1 MTADRWKPA
10 RSAAGRYYGSRE
22 ADETAASKTK
32 PPNRCGLGV
41 AGSAGHFRERQ
52 SRGAVNS
59 GPPGGGE
66 LRGSDFLQEASGK
79 NAAQAWAVMDELTDT
94 LRAVD
99 KRVYGGMRK
108 LQDMTLLTRY

>member
-1 MTADRWKPA
+1 ML
-10 RSAAGRYYGSRE
+10 SLIHISGRYYGSRE

-32 PPNRCGLGV
+32 APKPQRFEGV

-52 SRGAVNS
+52 SRGTVNS
-59 GPPGGGE
+59 EPPGGGE
-66 LRGSDFLQEASGK
+66 LRGSSFLQEASRK

-99 KRVYGGMRK
+99 KRVYGEMCIRDRPKGAFRMK
-108 LQDMTLLTRY
+108 SI